1 MRPAEEATL
10 ARPRHPR
17 KELEGL
23 LRDAEEQGW
32 RVVKDRLYFKLK
44 CPCAAKHFTTVHL
57 TPSNPRY
64 QLNKRK
70 WLVRRTCWEEKR

>member
-1 MRPAEEATL
+1 MIARNTTL

-17 KELEGL
+17 KELEAL
-23 LRDAEEQGW
+23 LRDAEAQGW
-32 RVVKDRLYFKLK
+32 RVTRDRLYFKLR
-44 CPCAAKHFTTVHL
+44 CPCAGKHFTTVHL

-64 QLNKRK
+64 QLNKRR